1 MMSQTATVMFT
12 SRTVFVNEYINNST
26 VYLIAAAVNL
36 LIITEMT
43 NVCAEKMRNTL
54 FQLWQYCCAHEVPL
68 TKNSHR

>member
-54 FQLWQYCCAHEVPL
+54 FQL
-68 TKNSHR
+68 